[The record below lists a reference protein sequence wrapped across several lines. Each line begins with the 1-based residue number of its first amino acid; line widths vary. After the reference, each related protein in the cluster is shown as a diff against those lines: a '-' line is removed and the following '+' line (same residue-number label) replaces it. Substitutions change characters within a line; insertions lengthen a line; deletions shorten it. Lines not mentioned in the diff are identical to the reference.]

1 MMTNKI
7 CHGVMGFIQAIT
19 GLTLLISDINV
30 PFMSCIFTLTL
41 TSFSGAFRFSVPNC
55 NVVCIVYR
63 QIIIQLCLASMRGF
77 CFPNSVGQRKRSSFG
92 QGNNSPQKRQ
102 WIAFIKCYSFNIR
115 P

>member
-1 MMTNKI
+1 MMINKI

-55 NVVCIVYR
+55 NVVCIVY
-63 QIIIQLCLASMRGF
+63 IL
-77 CFPNSVGQRKRSSFG
+77 
-92 QGNNSPQKRQ
+92 
-102 WIAFIKCYSFNIR
+102 
-115 P
+115 